1 MVPGTNIVYDDH
13 FDGNVVWLDL
23 DEPDPSRRY
32 KQVGAHAA
40 SFRRRLDSL
49 AGLALRT
56 WASQAAVLGK
66 NKFQCYT
73 ISESAD
79 GIHWNVTNPCTGA
92 TPVPRMPAL
101 PPRFFTRFSP
111 SSC

>member
-1 MVPGTNIVYDDH
+1 MVPGTNIVYNDH

-32 KQVGAHAA
+32 KQVRATA
-40 SFRRRLDSL
+40 FQRRLAPDSL
-49 AGLALRT
+49 APPYEWLAM
-56 WASQAAVLGK
+56 ASQAAVLGK

-92 TPVPRMPAL
+92 AAL
-101 PPRFFTRFSP
+101 
-111 SSC
+111 